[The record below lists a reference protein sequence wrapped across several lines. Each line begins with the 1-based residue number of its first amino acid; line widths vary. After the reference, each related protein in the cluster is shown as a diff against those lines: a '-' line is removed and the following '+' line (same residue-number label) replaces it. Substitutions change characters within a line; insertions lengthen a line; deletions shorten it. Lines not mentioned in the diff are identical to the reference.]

1 MSRIGKKE
9 IIIPEGVLV
18 SNKGCIFS
26 VQGKYGALEKVFSDC
41 IKFIISENSISLKVI
56 ENTQHS
62 RALHG
67 LTRALVQNMITGV
80 AHKYCIA
87 LIAEGVG
94 YKFHKEENCLFL
106 NMGYSHPVKLIIPE
120 AIEVKIE
127 SPVKILISG
136 IDKERIG
143 LFASNVRKFRP
154 PEPYKGK
161 GIRYENE
168 KILRKVGKRGK

>member
-1 MSRIGKKE
+1 
-9 IIIPEGVLV
+9 
-18 SNKGCIFS
+18 
-26 VQGKYGALEKVFSDC
+26 
-41 IKFIISENSISLKVI
+41 
-56 ENTQHS
+56 
-62 RALHG
+62 
-67 LTRALVQNMITGV
+67 MITGV
-80 AHKYCIA
+80 AHKYCIV

-106 NMGYSHPVKLIIPE
+106 NMGYSHPVKLVIPE
-120 AIEVKIE
+120 EIEVKIE
-127 SPVKILISG
+127 SPVKVLISG

-168 KILRKVGKRGK
+168 KVLRKVGKRGK